1 MPQKTKISANFQQ
14 AYNSSSCGAYSLTA
28 ILDALDFFNFQF
40 GNKSLSPSGTVPLN
54 IEENPFNESEVKKA
68 LIQNDSPITSITKKI
83 EKEIRRRMETLNRS
97 TTISKNTFLKGF
109 GDEIYKVTGSP
120 DFGCTNFPSSVL
132 MVAKKLGV
140 KNITMSVVKTETR
153 SDICNSMGAS
163 LLKRFWL
170 TIINI
175 ITFNRI
181 ESYLGHL
188 CNESLFNVELEM
200 CRRVI
205 GDKNIRIVDR
215 FEDYE
220 EPKDNECQ
228 QALVMIKS
236 DYEKD
241 ALHWVAKDAHG
252 EYFDPIKGT
261 SQNQWKG
268 LLSKEPAIISDKA
281 DIITKN
287 TVNCN
292 SPNKAVGIK
301 YEWIGLWFT
310 YSM

>member
-1 MPQKTKISANFQQ
+1 MAKTKITANIQQ
-14 AYNSSSCGAYSLTA
+14 AYNSSCCGAYSLTA
-28 ILDALDFFNFQF
+28 ILDALGFFNFQF
-40 GNKSLSPSGTVPLN
+40 GNKSLSPSGTIPLN
-54 IEENPFNESEVKKA
+54 FKEIPFSESDIKEA

-83 EKEIRRRMETLNRS
+83 EKEIRQRMETLNRR

-132 MVAKKLGV
+132 MAAKQLGV
-140 KNITMSVVKTETR
+140 KNITMNVVKKETR
-153 SDICNSMGAS
+153 SDICDSMGTS

-170 TIINI
+170 KIINI

-181 ESYLGHL
+181 ESYLEHL

-205 GDKNIRIVDR
+205 GAQNIKIVNS
-215 FEDYE
+215 FENYE

-228 QALVMIKS
+228 EALVLIKS

-241 ALHWVAKDAHG
+241 ALHWIAKDAQG

-261 SQNQWKG
+261 SGNKWEG
-268 LLSKEPAIISDKA
+268 LLGKKPKIISDKA
-281 DIITKN
+281 EIVTKN
-287 TVNCN
+287 TIDCN
-292 SPNKAVGIK
+292 SPNKTVAIK
-301 YEWIGLWFT
+301 YEWIGLWIT